1 MKGNE
6 ERNGKGISF
15 FFKETET
22 GRQKK
27 ETLRN
32 SNKERPKN
40 CSVGAKKGGERREEG
55 RARKGNTE
63 KERKVVEERE
73 TGK

>member
-1 MKGNE
+1 MA
-6 ERNGKGISF
+6 
-15 FFKETET
+15 
-22 GRQKK
+22 GRAI
-27 ETLRN
+27 E
-32 SNKERPKN
+32 
-40 CSVGAKKGGERREEG
+40 SVARGAKKRGRKIAEWEREKRGVREVRKG

>member
-1 MKGNE
+1 MA
-6 ERNGKGISF
+6 
-15 FFKETET
+15 
-22 GRQKK
+22 GRAI
-27 ETLRN
+27 E
-32 SNKERPKN
+32 
-40 CSVGAKKGGERREEG
+40 SVARGAKKRGRKIAEWEQKRGVREGRKG